1 MKTLYLMRHAK
12 SSWENA
18 GITDFDRPLNDRGI
32 RAAEFMG
39 SIASERDILPDIII
53 CSTAER
59 ARQTNEL
66 FCAAAGFD
74 GVTATEGRIYEAT
87 AGRLIEIISALDDR
101 YDSAMLIGHNPGM
114 EGLIYYLTGAVEPM
128 PTAAIATIEL
138 SNENWSEIGTGMSR
152 LACVLRPRQLM
163 DR

>member
-18 GITDFDRPLNDRGI
+18 GIADFDRPLNDRGI
-32 RAAEFMG
+32 RAAVFMG
-39 SIASERDILPDIII
+39 SLARERSLLPEMIV

-59 ARQTNEL
+59 ARQTQEL

-74 GVTATEGRIYEAT
+74 GVAATDIGIYEAP
-87 AGRLIEIISALDDR
+87 AGRLVEIISALDDR

-114 EGLIYYLTGAVEPM
+114 EGLIYYLTSVVEPM
-128 PTAAIATIEL
+128 PTAAIAIIEL
-138 SNENWSEIGTGMSR
+138 NNEKWSDIGTGTSR

-163 DR
+163 DG

>member
-66 FCAAAGFD
+66 FCEAVGFD

-87 AGRLIEIISALDDR
+87 AGRLIEIISVLDDR
-101 YDSAMLIGHNPGM
+101 YHSAMLIGHNPGM
-114 EGLIYYLTGAVEPM
+114 ESVIYYLTGAVEPM
-128 PTAAIATIEL
+128 PTAAIAVIEL
-138 SNENWSEIGTGMSR
+138 NNKKWADIDAGLNR
-152 LACVLRPRQLM
+152 LVCVLRPRQLM
-163 DR
+163 ER

>member
-1 MKTLYLMRHAK
+1 MSRSRKR
-12 SSWENA
+12 
-18 GITDFDRPLNDRGI
+18 
-32 RAAEFMG
+32 
-39 SIASERDILPDIII
+39 
-53 CSTAER
+53 STSR
-59 ARQTNEL
+59 T
-66 FCAAAGFD
+66 
-74 GVTATEGRIYEAT
+74 GVLR
-87 AGRLIEIISALDDR
+87 SV
-101 YDSAMLIGHNPGM
+101 MLIGHNPGM